1 MSIEKINELLV
12 NIQDDVSQLQQDI
25 VNLTV
30 NKDNTYNETDDTQSE
45 PQDIYIPDE
54 VIETCRLGDKI
65 IDTCNDVL
73 KNVEEIKTNFNEEK
87 SRLCV
92 LINTISK
99 NLPFIERVKIRA
111 EARGVKL
118 GDFTLSNI
126 PKEAAPFYSDDERIY
141 AVIREYESEM
151 SRSNY

>member
-1 MSIEKINELLV
+1 MSIEKITDLLV
-12 NIQDDVSQLQQDI
+12 NIQNDVSQLQQDI
-25 VNLTV
+25 VNKNYTYI
-30 NKDNTYNETDDTQSE
+30 YNETDDTQNE
-45 PQDIYIPDE
+45 PQDIYIPDD
-54 VIETCRLGDKI
+54 VIESCRLGDKI

-126 PKEAAPFYSDDERIY
+126 PKEATPFYSDDERIY
-141 AVIREYESEM
+141 AIIREYESEM

>member
-1 MSIEKINELLV
+1 MSIEKITDLLV
-12 NIQDDVSQLQQDI
+12 NIQNDVSQLQQDI
-25 VNLTV
+25 VNKNYTYI
-30 NKDNTYNETDDTQSE
+30 YNETDDSQSE

-54 VIETCRLGDKI
+54 VIESCRLGDKI

-92 LINTISK
+92 LINTISQ

-126 PKEAAPFYSDDERIY
+126 PKEATPFYSDDERIY
-141 AVIREYESEM
+141 AVIREYESAM

>member
-1 MSIEKINELLV
+1 MSIEKITDLLV
-12 NIQDDVSQLQQDI
+12 NIQNDVSQLQQDI
-25 VNLTV
+25 VNKNYTYI
-30 NKDNTYNETDDTQSE
+30 YNETDDSQSE

-54 VIETCRLGDKI
+54 VIESCRLGDKI

-92 LINTISK
+92 LINTISQ

-126 PKEAAPFYSDDERIY
+126 PKEATPFYSDDERIY

>member
-1 MSIEKINELLV
+1 MSIEKITDLLV
-12 NIQDDVSQLQQDI
+12 NIQNDVSQLQQDI
-25 VNLTV
+25 VNKNYTYI
-30 NKDNTYNETDDTQSE
+30 YNETDDSQSE

-54 VIETCRLGDKI
+54 VIESCRLGDKI

-92 LINTISK
+92 LINTISQ

-126 PKEAAPFYSDDERIY
+126 PKEATPFYSDDERIY

-151 SRSNY
+151 SRII

>member
-1 MSIEKINELLV
+1 MSIEKITDLLV
-12 NIQDDVSQLQQDI
+12 NIQNDVSQLQQDI
-25 VNLTV
+25 VNKNYTYI
-30 NKDNTYNETDDTQSE
+30 YNETDDSQSE

-54 VIETCRLGDKI
+54 VIESCRLGDKI

-92 LINTISK
+92 LINTISQ

-126 PKEAAPFYSDDERIY
+126 PKEATPFYSDDERIY

-151 SRSNY
+151 SLSNY

>member
-1 MSIEKINELLV
+1 MSIEKITDLLV
-12 NIQDDVSQLQQDI
+12 NIQNDVSQLQQDI
-25 VNLTV
+25 VNKNYTYI
-30 NKDNTYNETDDTQSE
+30 YNETDDSQSE

-54 VIETCRLGDKI
+54 VIESCRLGDKI

-92 LINTISK
+92 LINTISQ

-126 PKEAAPFYSDDERIY
+126 PKEATPFYSDDERIY

-151 SRSNY
+151 SQII

>member
-1 MSIEKINELLV
+1 MSIEKITDLLV
-12 NIQDDVSQLQQDI
+12 NIQNDVSQLQQDI
-25 VNLTV
+25 VNKNYTYI
-30 NKDNTYNETDDTQSE
+30 YNETDDSQSE
-45 PQDIYIPDE
+45 PQDIYISDE
-54 VIETCRLGDKI
+54 VIESCRLGDKI

-92 LINTISK
+92 LINTISQ

-126 PKEAAPFYSDDERIY
+126 PKEATPFYSDDERIY